1 MYGRRQLI
9 ILMQNLRTAKP
20 HFMYHFLATT
30 TILPKSFFLGK
41 YLIKNYR
48 FFLNRKHTSDYALME
63 QKKFT

>member
-48 FFLNRKHTSDYALME
+48 FF
-63 QKKFT
+63 